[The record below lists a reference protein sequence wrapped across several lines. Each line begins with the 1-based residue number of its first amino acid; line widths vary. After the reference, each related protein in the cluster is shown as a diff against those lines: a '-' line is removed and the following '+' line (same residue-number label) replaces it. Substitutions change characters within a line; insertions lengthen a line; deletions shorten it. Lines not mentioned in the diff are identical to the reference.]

1 MHTRYYMNITSHL
14 LICHSF
20 LLLCSFICTVRLSC
34 PFQNNHVSCWTMLFK
49 KKNGG
54 LWSLDIRILWQ
65 NIMKNQCD
73 GTWKTPVLIV
83 LSLKKGGLKKK
94 EEFKMA
100 ICRNNITRRMKL
112 VPNLLILIEQM
123 NNALNR
129 TIWYIHTIQLHKQ
142 YRNGPFDGYKVY
154 LALF

>member
-1 MHTRYYMNITSHL
+1 MHTRYYMNFVTEHHEEPVRWNLEDTSSDC
-14 LICHSF
+14 IE
-20 LLLCSFICTVRLSC
+20 
-34 PFQNNHVSCWTMLFK
+34 PK
-49 KKNGG
+49 K
-54 LWSLDIRILWQ
+54 R
-65 NIMKNQCD
+65 
-73 GTWKTPVLIV
+73 GT
-83 LSLKKGGLKKK
+83 KKK